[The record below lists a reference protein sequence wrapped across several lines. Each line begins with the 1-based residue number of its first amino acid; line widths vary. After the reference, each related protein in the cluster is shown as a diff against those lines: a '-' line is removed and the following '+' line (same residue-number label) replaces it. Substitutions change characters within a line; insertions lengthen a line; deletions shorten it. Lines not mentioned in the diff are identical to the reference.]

1 MGCVVPGPSWAL
13 PPSPQTSCTFHPSF
27 LLSSAWECWHFN
39 SSQCWLYMRIFEC
52 LNYFGFLVLK
62 LSPSDFDV
70 QWGLRTSALARS
82 WVGFDRENHR
92 GAKETRKLFTW
103 CPTAPYPP
111 WGQSQCELNVNWT
124 HWEDQGT
131 IKKQISQ
138 WRIHGTFCKGIN
150 KLPSGPAILPLA
162 FKSL

>member
-1 MGCVVPGPSWAL
+1 MLTLQQFSTLTAHENIWVFKLFRFLGSA
-13 PPSPQTSCTFHPSF
+13 QTNWIII
-27 LLSSAWECWHFN
+27 LGRVLGWH
-39 SSQCWLYMRIFEC
+39 LH
-52 LNYFGFLVLK
+52 LK

-82 WVGFDRENHR
+82 RVGFDGENPV
-92 GAKETRKLFTW
+92 EPRKLFTW
-103 CPTAPYPP
+103 CPTAPSPPP

-138 WRIHGTFCKGIN
+138 WHIHGTFCKGIN
-150 KLPSGPAILPLA
+150 KLPSGPAIVPLA